1 MTNKIEA
8 IIFDIGGVIFRP
20 GDGPPLREKWASRCN
35 LSPEVFDET
44 VYNSPLY
51 AKAATGEITNEE
63 LWAFKNQ
70 TLNLSPAELEEF
82 LVDYWDGYWDQT
94 LMSYIETLKPHY
106 RLGILSDANT
116 GAREVVQEQID
127 LTLFDTVTFS
137 YEVGLRKPDPE
148 IFKLTL
154 DRLAVPPSAAIFI
167 DDRPDNVEGARALG
181 MQAILYEEF
190 EPFVNDLELVLY
202 G

>member
-1 MTNKIEA
+1 
-8 IIFDIGGVIFRP
+8 
-20 GDGPPLREKWASRCN
+20 
-35 LSPEVFDET
+35 
-44 VYNSPLY
+44 
-51 AKAATGEITNEE
+51 
-63 LWAFKNQ
+63 
-70 TLNLSPAELEEF
+70 
-82 LVDYWDGYWDQT
+82 
-94 LMSYIETLKPHY
+94 MSYIETLKPHY

-137 YEVGLRKPDPE
+137 YEVGLRKPDPK

-154 DRLAVPPSAAIFI
+154 ERLAVPPSAAIFI
-167 DDRPDNVEGARALG
+167 DDRPDNVEGAKALG

-190 EPFVNDLELVLY
+190 ETFINDLELVLY